1 MNQSYA
7 DAIQDVY
14 KDGDLIWV
22 HDYHLMMLPQMLRNV
37 LPSAKIGFFLHLPFP
52 SSEVTCVCVWCVGV
66 HLYFCYIVKCM
77 FSTSDLCVIALCEV
91 SLFEELLRVR
101 APRGGV

>member
-1 MNQSYA
+1 MNQSFA

-22 HDYHLMMLPQMLRNV
+22 HDYHLTMLPQMLRNV

-52 SSEVTCVCVWCVGV
+52 SSEVIG
-66 HLYFCYIVKCM
+66 M
-77 FSTSDLCVIALCEV
+77 R
-91 SLFEELLRVR
+91 LLRRQKMSSSFLFV
-101 APRGGV
+101 GLLLVV